1 MLKQEHD
8 KILYAMLDK
17 YKLTTNEKDEL
28 LNIINFIYMHDE
40 FQRRMTDE
48 FYHHDR
54 ITLGEHILEDTI
66 ISYILVKKHKKEHI
80 NLDTTCKIAMLHDL
94 YTIPWQNN
102 PDGKEKKFLNMH
114 GFRHPIEAVINAVTW
129 YPEIFEL
136 EDAKKIIDGVVHH
149 MFPFP
154 VLAYEDRDDNP
165 LELKNFEAVKNLDE
179 VTKNIL
185 IESSNRG
192 KIGRITF
199 VPSMYSE
206 GNIVSIADKMTS
218 INNFKGS
225 SLSAVSALV
234 TGKNRSLKQRK

>member
-1 MLKQEHD
+1 MSKKEND
-8 KILYAMLDK
+8 KILYKLLKK
-17 YKLTTNEKDEL
+17 YGLTEVEKEEI
-28 LNIINFIYMHDE
+28 LNIINFIYTHDE
-40 FQRRMTDE
+40 FQRRMTEE
-48 FYHHDR
+48 FYHHDK

-66 ISYILVKKHKKEHI
+66 ISYILAKKYNKKTNVSLE
-80 NLDTTCKIAMLHDL
+80 TTCKIAMLHDL

-102 PDGKEKKFLNMH
+102 PDGKEKKFLNKH

-199 VPSMYSE
+199 VPSMYPE

-225 SLSAVSALV
+225 NLGSLTALV
-234 TGKNRSLKQRK
+234 TGKNRNLKR

>member
-1 MLKQEHD
+1 MNKKYHD
-8 KILYAMLDK
+8 EILYKMLDK
-17 YKLTTNEKDEL
+17 YKLTIDEKDEL

-40 FQRRMTDE
+40 FQRRMTSE

-66 ISYILVKKHKKEHI
+66 ISYILVKKYKKQHI
-80 NLDTTCKIAMLHDL
+80 DLDVTCKIAMLHDL

-129 YPEIFEL
+129 YPEIFES
-136 EDAKKIIDGVVHH
+136 EDTKKIIDGVVHH

-154 VLAYEDRDDNP
+154 VLAYEDSDDNP
-165 LELKNFEAVKNLDE
+165 LELKNFESTKNLDE
-179 VTKNIL
+179 VTKRIL

-199 VPSMYSE
+199 VPSMYPE

-225 SLSAVSALV
+225 NLDALTALV
-234 TGKNRSLKQRK
+234 TGKNRNLKR